1 VIKERVLEFHSR
13 HDPDIQGLQGE
24 KRMQTQ
30 TVRAL
35 ALFALCVLVVGGGA
49 LAQEINQDEWT
60 RRVVVQPTASDPFT
74 IQMSSAAG
82 FEYFAILDSKKQFI
96 IKSSLATHT
105 PTISY

>member
-35 ALFALCVLVVGGGA
+35 ALLALCVLVVGGA

-60 RRVVVQPTASDPFT
+60 RRVVVQHTASDPFT
-74 IQMSSAAG
+74 IQISSAAG
-82 FEYFAILDSKKQFI
+82 FEYFAFLGSKKQW
-96 IKSSLATHT
+96 SSPGLVDTQ
-105 PTISY
+105 Y